1 MFGAKDAAIAVGA
14 LGMLL
19 CWGGIYNKERC
30 GARFGVSV
38 QQCLFFWQTRHH
50 YGWGLLFM
58 VRDMSQEG
66 VSCVKMDEHWSQERM
81 QLISQSDSSARD
93 CRVKL
98 RLLIRLYMRYAV
110 ATINRAQDF
119 LRREF
124 RFPGLQDLVDALE
137 KKSLDKVPH

>member
-1 MFGAKDAAIAVGA
+1 
-14 LGMLL
+14 MLL
-19 CWGGIYNKERC
+19 CWGGINNKERC

-81 QLISQSDSSARD
+81 QLISRSDSSARD